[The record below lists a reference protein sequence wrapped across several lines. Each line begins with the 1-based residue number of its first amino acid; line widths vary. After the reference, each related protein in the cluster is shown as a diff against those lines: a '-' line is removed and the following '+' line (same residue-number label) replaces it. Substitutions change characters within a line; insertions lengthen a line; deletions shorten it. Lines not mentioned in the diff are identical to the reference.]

1 MVWFPSFQINFYWK
15 MQDKGKWR
23 LLELRLVWKICR
35 YSVLKKKKLQNA
47 CFDWAFYSQDLYS
60 NSPYCLPYNSCD
72 IGWENLVLDQLIIPR
87 LIFVFILITCLHD
100 IVSILQGE
108 ILSWSL
114 MGVKGLK
121 KLYFILLLSVVL
133 QMLDQYQCLRNCT
146 PTPPLIQH

>member
-1 MVWFPSFQINFYWK
+1 MKIIRIKAGLENLQI
-15 MQDKGKWR
+15 QCT
-23 LLELRLVWKICR
+23 E
-35 YSVLKKKKLQNA
+35 KKKLQNA

-60 NSPYCLPYNSCD
+60 NSPYCLLYNSCD
-72 IGWENLVLDQLIIPR
+72 IGWENLVLDQLMIPR